1 MALLSLSQEAENQF
15 LTQSGQETVAI
26 SSSVGR
32 GNLSPEET
40 ADWIDYFKF
49 YFNENDPKKVR
60 NDLTLV
66 VVFMETENF
75 QAVLSPPVG
84 LGMLMVKHDIETSN
98 FPILFPFFFFFNSL
112 GVFMYP

>member
-15 LTQSGQETVAI
+15 LAQSGQETVAI

-84 LGMLMVKHDIETSN
+84 LGMLMVKHDIETS
-98 FPILFPFFFFFNSL
+98 
-112 GVFMYP
+112 

>member
-32 GNLSPEET
+32 RNLSQEET

-49 YFNENDPKKVR
+49 YFNENDAGCR
-60 NDLTLV
+60 
-66 VVFMETENF
+66 
-75 QAVLSPPVG
+75 
-84 LGMLMVKHDIETSN
+84 
-98 FPILFPFFFFFNSL
+98 
-112 GVFMYP
+112 

>member
-40 ADWIDYFKF
+40 ADWIK
-49 YFNENDPKKVR
+49 P
-60 NDLTLV
+60 
-66 VVFMETENF
+66 
-75 QAVLSPPVG
+75 
-84 LGMLMVKHDIETSN
+84 DIGGCIYGN
-98 FPILFPFFFFFNSL
+98 
-112 GVFMYP
+112 